1 MTDCLVTR
9 LRHII
14 GPQVDREVTPFVAV
28 EYSTIKKAADR
39 IEELE
44 KSLSKMQ
51 EDVDFLNRLR
61 AHGVDNW
68 DGYEL
73 ALGED
78 DDD

>member
-1 MTDCLVTR
+1 VTDDLVKR
-9 LRHII
+9 LREETNGELGRLDAGSRWGMMI
-14 GPQVDREVTPFVAV
+14 V
-28 EYSTIKKAADR
+28 EAADR